1 LTVDA
6 EKMTAARARETDRP
20 ARSRFRVL
28 FGDEGALLQL
38 IVLAMIVGT
47 LLQPAFLTRVNLVN
61 ILQQSSELSVLVLA
75 ETVIL
80 IVGKFDL
87 SLESIVGV
95 APMLAAWLVSSAE
108 INGSGLMINP
118 YLALVVMFLVGI
130 AIGAINGFLIVR
142 LKLNAFITTL
152 AMLILLR
159 GISIG
164 LTNGRTLYD
173 LPTPLLYLGN
183 AHWLGLP
190 ASIWVSGILYAIA
203 TAILRYHRFG
213 RALYAIGGNPEA
225 ARAAGIRV
233 DQYVWVVFILGG
245 GLAALSGLMLTGRM
259 ASVLSGQGQNMIF
272 TVFAAAVIGRIS
284 LNGGKGSIL
293 GALCGV
299 ILLGI
304 ISNILTLSNIETFW
318 ISATYGAIIL
328 FSLIL
333 TRLTSGKS
341 YRSD

>member
-1 LTVDA
+1 VDVQKSA
-6 EKMTAARARETDRP
+6 ITPIEAPRW
-20 ARSRFRVL
+20 RFR
-28 FGDEGALLQL
+28 FRMGDEFALLQL
-38 IVLAMIVGT
+38 IVIALIAGFF
-47 LLQPAFLTRVNLVN
+47 LHPAFLTPINLVN

-75 ETVIL
+75 EAIIL
-80 IVGKFDL
+80 IVGRFDL

-95 APMLAAWLVSSAE
+95 APMLAAWLVLDHSL
-108 INGSGLMINP
+108 NGSGLMLNP
-118 YLALVVMFLVGI
+118 YLAIALLFFVGL
-130 AIGAINGFLIVR
+130 AIGAFNGMLIVR
-142 LKLNAFITTL
+142 LGLNAFITTL

-164 LTNGRTLYD
+164 ITNGRTLYD
-173 LPTPLLYLGN
+173 LPAPFLYLGN
-183 AHWLGLP
+183 AYWLGLP
-190 ASIWVSGILYAIA
+190 ASVWLSAALYAVGA
-203 TAILRYHRFG
+203 YFLRYHRFG
-213 RALYAIGGNPEA
+213 RALYAIGGNAEA
-225 ARAAGIRV
+225 ARAAGIPV
-233 DQYVWVVFILGG
+233 DRYIWVVFVIAG
-245 GLAALSGLMLTGRM
+245 GLASLSGLMLTGRM

-328 FSLIL
+328 LSLIV

>member
-1 LTVDA
+1 MDAQKSVMTTVP
-6 EKMTAARARETDRP
+6 TTPRW
-20 ARSRFRVL
+20 RFAMRI
-28 FGDEGALLQL
+28 GDELALLQL
-38 IVLAMIVGT
+38 IVVALIVGSF
-47 LLQPAFLTRVNLVN
+47 LHPAFLTQVNLVN

-75 ETVIL
+75 EAIIL
-80 IVGKFDL
+80 IVGRFDL

-95 APMLAAWLVSSAE
+95 APMFAAWLVLDTAL
-108 INGSGLMINP
+108 NGSGLMLNP
-118 YLALVVMFLVGI
+118 YLAI
-130 AIGAINGFLIVR
+130 AGA
-142 LKLNAFITTL
+142 
-152 AMLILLR
+152 LR
-159 GISIG
+159 GRHRDRRLQRLAGRAPRAERLHHDARDADPAARRHDRHDQRPHALRPAGADALPRQRALARPAG
-164 LTNGRTLYD
+164 LRLALGG
-173 LPTPLLYLGN
+173 PLRASERFILG
-183 AHWLGLP
+183 
-190 ASIWVSGILYAIA
+190 
-203 TAILRYHRFG
+203 YHRFG
-213 RALYAIGGNPEA
+213 RALYAIGGNAEA
-225 ARAAGIRV
+225 ARAAGIPV
-233 DQYVWVVFILGG
+233 DRYIWIVFAIAG

-304 ISNILTLSNIETFW
+304 ISNLLTLSNIETFW

-328 FSLIL
+328 LSLIL

>member
-1 LTVDA
+1 VDA
-6 EKMTAARARETDRP
+6 EKTAIPASPAQRTRP
-20 ARSRFRVL
+20 RWRFS
-28 FGDEGALLQL
+28 DELALLQL
-38 IVLAMIVGT
+38 IVVAMIAGT
-47 LLQPAFLTRVNLVN
+47 LLHPAFLTPINIVNV
-61 ILQQSSELSVLVLA
+61 LQQSSELSVLVLA
-75 ETVIL
+75 EAIIL
-80 IVGKFDL
+80 IVGRFDL

-95 APMLAAWLVSSAE
+95 APMFGAWLVLDVAL
-108 INGSGLMINP
+108 NGSGLMLSP
-118 YLALVVMFLVGI
+118 ALAVLLVFAVGF

-142 LKLNAFITTL
+142 LGLNAFITTL

-159 GISIG
+159 GVSIG

-173 LPTPLLYLGN
+173 LPEVFLYLGN
-183 AHWLGLP
+183 AYWLGLP
-190 ASIWVSGILYAIA
+190 AALWVSAGLYLVGSLILA
-203 TAILRYHRFG
+203 YHRFG

-225 ARAAGIRV
+225 ARAAGIPV
-233 DQYVWVVFILGG
+233 DRYVWTVFIIAG

-259 ASVLSGQGQNMIF
+259 ASVMSGQGQNMIF
-272 TVFAAAVIGRIS
+272 TVFAACVIGRIS
-284 LNGGKGSIL
+284 LNGGKGTL
-293 GALCGV
+293 VGALCGV

-328 FSLIL
+328 LSLIF

>member
-1 LTVDA
+1 VDVQ
-6 EKMTAARARETDRP
+6 KSAATTIAVSRRRP
-20 ARSRFRVL
+20 RSRMT
-28 FGDEGALLQL
+28 DELALLQL

-47 LLQPAFLTRVNLVN
+47 ILHPAFFTERNLVN

-75 ETVIL
+75 EAIIL

-95 APMLAAWLVSSAE
+95 APMIAAWLALDTSL
-108 INGSGLMINP
+108 NGSGLDANP
-118 YLALVVMFLVGI
+118 YLAISVLFVVGV
-130 AIGAINGFLIVR
+130 AIGTFNGFLIVR
-142 LKLNAFITTL
+142 LGLNAFITTL

-159 GISIG
+159 GVSIG

-173 LPTPLLYLGN
+173 LPEPLLYLGN
-183 AHWLGLP
+183 ARWLGLP
-190 ASIWVSGILYAIA
+190 ASVWVSAGLYAIG
-203 TAILRYHRFG
+203 TFILSYHRWG
-213 RALYAIGGNPEA
+213 RALYAIGGNAEA

-233 DQYVWVVFILGG
+233 DQYVWTVFAIAG

-284 LNGGKGSIL
+284 LNGGKGSII
-293 GALCGV
+293 GALFGV

-328 FSLIL
+328 LSLIL
-333 TRLTSGKS
+333 TRLTSGRS

>member
-1 LTVDA
+1 MPS
-6 EKMTAARARETDRP
+6 EKPAARASF
-20 ARSRFRVL
+20 ASRRRRWSHL
-28 FGDEGALLQL
+28 GDELALLQL
-38 IVLAMIVGT
+38 IILAMIVGT
-47 LLQPAFLTRVNLVN
+47 FLHPAFFTERNLVN
-61 ILQQSSELSVLVLA
+61 ILQQSSELSVLVFA
-75 ETVIL
+75 EAIIL

-95 APMLAAWLVSSAE
+95 APMLAAWLMLSTAL
-108 INGSGLMINP
+108 NGSGLEVNA
-118 YLALVVMFLVGI
+118 YLAIAALFAVGI
-130 AIGAINGFLIVR
+130 GIGAFNGFLIVR
-142 LKLNAFITTL
+142 LGLNAFITTL

-159 GISIG
+159 GVAIG
-164 LTNGRTLYD
+164 MTNGRTLYD
-173 LPTPLLYLGN
+173 LPEPLLYLGN
-183 AHWLGLP
+183 ARWLGLP
-190 ASIWVSGILYAIA
+190 ASVWVSALLYLVGFLVL
-203 TAILRYHRFG
+203 TYHRWG
-213 RALYAIGGNPEA
+213 RALYAIGGSPEA

-233 DQYVWVVFILGG
+233 DQYVWTVFAIAG

-284 LNGGKGSIL
+284 LNGGKGSII
-293 GALCGV
+293 GALFGV

-328 FSLIL
+328 LSLIL
-333 TRLTSGKS
+333 TRLTSGRS

>member
-1 LTVDA
+1 MDA
-6 EKMTAARARETDRP
+6 QKSAITPLEAP
-20 ARSRFRVL
+20 RFRM
-28 FGDEGALLQL
+28 GDEFALIQL
-38 IVLAMIVGT
+38 IVIALVAGT
-47 LLQPAFLTRVNLVN
+47 FLHPAFLTPINLVN

-75 ETVIL
+75 EAIIL
-80 IVGKFDL
+80 IVGRFDL

-95 APMLAAWLVSSAE
+95 APMLAAWLVLDSSL
-108 INGSGLMINP
+108 NGAGLMLNP
-118 YLALVVMFLVGI
+118 YLAIAVLFLVGL
-130 AIGAINGFLIVR
+130 AIGAFNGMLIVR
-142 LKLNAFITTL
+142 LGLNAFITTL

-173 LPTPLLYLGN
+173 LPAPFLYLGN
-183 AHWLGLP
+183 AYWLGLP
-190 ASIWVSGILYAIA
+190 ASVWLSAALYFVGGYL
-203 TAILRYHRFG
+203 LRYHRFG
-213 RALYAIGGNPEA
+213 RALYAIGGNAEA
-225 ARAAGIRV
+225 ARGAGIPV
-233 DQYVWVVFILGG
+233 DRYIWVVFVIAG

-328 FSLIL
+328 LSLIL

>member
-1 LTVDA
+1 VVDA
-6 EKMTAARARETDRP
+6 HKSSAPAEPTRWRFRARM
-20 ARSRFRVL
+20 
-28 FGDEGALLQL
+28 GDEIALLQL
-38 IVLAMIVGT
+38 IVLALIVGSF
-47 LLQPAFLTRVNLVN
+47 LHPAFLTPVNLIN
-61 ILQQSSELSVLVLA
+61 ILQQSSELSILVLA
-75 ETVIL
+75 EALIL
-80 IVGKFDL
+80 IVGRFDL

-95 APMLAAWLVSSAE
+95 APMVAAWLVLDSAF
-108 INGSGLMINP
+108 NGSGLLVNP
-118 YLALVVMFLVGI
+118 YLAIAVLFLVGL
-130 AIGAINGFLIVR
+130 AIGAFNGLLIVYLR
-142 LKLNAFITTL
+142 LNAFITTL

-159 GISIG
+159 GVSIG

-173 LPTPLLYLGN
+173 LPEPFLYLGN
-183 AHWLGLP
+183 ARWLGLP
-190 ASIWVSGILYAIA
+190 AAVWVS
-203 TAILRYHRFG
+203 AILFAIGAIILNYHRFG

-225 ARAAGIRV
+225 ARAAGISV
-233 DQYVWVVFILGG
+233 DRYVWAVFVVAG

-284 LNGGKGSIL
+284 LNGGKGSII

-299 ILLGI
+299 LLLGI

-328 FSLIL
+328 LSLIV
-333 TRLTSGKS
+333 TRLTSGSS

>member
-1 LTVDA
+1 MTTIDA
-6 EKMTAARARETDRP
+6 GRGRP
-20 ARSRFRVL
+20 RWRMR
-28 FGDEGALLQL
+28 DELALLQL
-38 IVLAMIVGT
+38 IVVAMIIGT
-47 LLQPAFLTRVNLVN
+47 FLQPAFLTQVNLVN

-75 ETVIL
+75 EAIIL
-80 IVGKFDL
+80 IVAKFDL

-95 APMLAAWLVSSAE
+95 APMFAAWLVTDTVL
-108 INGSGLMINP
+108 NGSGLMLNP
-118 YLALVVMFLVGI
+118 YLAVVLLLVTGL
-130 AIGAINGFLIVR
+130 AIGAFNGWLIVH
-142 LKLNAFITTL
+142 LGLNAFITTL

-159 GISIG
+159 GVSIG

-173 LPTPLLYLGN
+173 LPEPFLYLGN
-183 AHWLGLP
+183 ARWLGVP
-190 ASIWVSGILYAIA
+190 ASVWLSGALFAAGGY
-203 TAILRYHRFG
+203 ILRYHRFG
-213 RALYAIGGNPEA
+213 RALYAIGGNAEA

-233 DQYVWVVFILGG
+233 DQYVWTVFAIAG

-259 ASVLSGQGQNMIF
+259 ASVLSGQGQGMIF

-293 GALCGV
+293 GALGGV

-333 TRLTSGKS
+333 TRLTAGKS

>member
-1 LTVDA
+1 VDA
-6 EKMTAARARETDRP
+6 QKSVTTPLAGPRWRLRW
-20 ARSRFRVL
+20 RI
-28 FGDEGALLQL
+28 GDELALIQL
-38 IVLAMIVGT
+38 IAIALVAGS
-47 LLQPAFLTRVNLVN
+47 LLHPAFLTQVNLVN

-75 ETVIL
+75 EAIIL

-95 APMLAAWLVSSAE
+95 APMVAAWLVMDSAL
-108 INGSGLMINP
+108 NGSGLMVDP
-118 YLALVVMFLVGI
+118 YLAIAVLFLVGL
-130 AIGAINGFLIVR
+130 AIGAFNGMLIVH
-142 LKLNAFITTL
+142 LGLNAFITTL

-159 GISIG
+159 GVSIG
-164 LTNGRTLYD
+164 VTNGRTLYD
-173 LPTPLLYLGN
+173 LPAPFLYLGN

-190 ASIWVSGILYAIA
+190 ASVWVSAGLFLVGGY
-203 TAILRYHRFG
+203 ILRYHRFG
-213 RALYAIGGNPEA
+213 RALYAIGGNAEA
-225 ARAAGIRV
+225 ARAAGIPVER
-233 DQYVWVVFILGG
+233 YIWAVFVIAG

-284 LNGGKGSIL
+284 LNGGKGSIF

-328 FSLIL
+328 LSLIL

-341 YRSD
+341 FRSD

>member
-1 LTVDA
+1 MDA
-6 EKMTAARARETDRP
+6 QKSAVTTIGAPRGRL
-20 ARSRFRVL
+20 RSRMR
-28 FGDEGALLQL
+28 DELALLQL
-38 IVLAMIVGT
+38 IVLAMIIGT
-47 LLQPAFLTRVNLVN
+47 VLQPAFFTQVNLVN

-75 ETVIL
+75 EAIIL
-80 IVGKFDL
+80 IVAKFDL

-95 APMLAAWLVSSAE
+95 APMFAAWLVTDTAF
-108 INGSGLMINP
+108 NGSGLLLNP
-118 YLALVVMFLVGI
+118 YLAVLLIFATGI
-130 AIGAINGFLIVR
+130 AIGAFNGWLIVHLR
-142 LKLNAFITTL
+142 LNAFITTL

-159 GISIG
+159 GVTIG
-164 LTNGRTLYD
+164 MTNGRTLYD
-173 LPTPLLYLGN
+173 LPEAFLYLGN
-183 AHWLGLP
+183 ARWLGVP
-190 ASIWVSGILYAIA
+190 ASVWVSGALFLVGSYF
-203 TAILRYHRFG
+203 LRYHRFG
-213 RALYAIGGNPEA
+213 RALYAIGGNAEA

-233 DQYVWVVFILGG
+233 DQYVWTVFAIAG

-259 ASVLSGQGQNMIF
+259 ASVLSGQGQGMIF

-293 GALCGV
+293 GALGGV

-328 FSLIL
+328 LSLIL

>member
-1 LTVDA
+1 MDA
-6 EKMTAARARETDRP
+6 EKTAIPASPAQRTRP
-20 ARSRFRVL
+20 RWRFS
-28 FGDEGALLQL
+28 DELALLQL
-38 IVLAMIVGT
+38 IVVAMIAGT
-47 LLQPAFLTRVNLVN
+47 LLHPAFLTPINIVNV
-61 ILQQSSELSVLVLA
+61 LQQSSELSVLVLA
-75 ETVIL
+75 EAIIL
-80 IVGKFDL
+80 IVGRFDL

-95 APMLAAWLVSSAE
+95 APMFGAWLVLDVAL
-108 INGSGLMINP
+108 NGSGLMLSP
-118 YLALVVMFLVGI
+118 ALAVLLVFAVGF

-142 LKLNAFITTL
+142 LGLNAFITTL

-159 GISIG
+159 GVSIG

-173 LPTPLLYLGN
+173 LPEVFLYLGN
-183 AHWLGLP
+183 AYWLGLP
-190 ASIWVSGILYAIA
+190 AALWVSAGLYLVGSLILA
-203 TAILRYHRFG
+203 YHRFG

-225 ARAAGIRV
+225 ARAAGIPV
-233 DQYVWVVFILGG
+233 DRYVWTVFIIAG

-259 ASVLSGQGQNMIF
+259 ASVMSGQGQNMIF
-272 TVFAAAVIGRIS
+272 TVFAACVIGRIS
-284 LNGGKGSIL
+284 LNGGKGTL
-293 GALCGV
+293 VGALCGV

-328 FSLIL
+328 LSLIF

>member
-1 LTVDA
+1 VQKSA
-6 EKMTAARARETDRP
+6 IAPIEGPRW
-20 ARSRFRVL
+20 RFR
-28 FGDEGALLQL
+28 FRMGDEFALLQL
-38 IVLAMIVGT
+38 IVIALIAGFF
-47 LLQPAFLTRVNLVN
+47 LHPAFLTQINLVN

-75 ETVIL
+75 EAIIL
-80 IVGKFDL
+80 IVGRFDL

-95 APMLAAWLVSSAE
+95 APMLAAWLVLDHSL
-108 INGSGLMINP
+108 NGSGLMVNP
-118 YLALVVMFLVGI
+118 YLAIAVLFFVGL
-130 AIGAINGFLIVR
+130 AIGAFNGMLIVR
-142 LKLNAFITTL
+142 LGLNAFITTL

-164 LTNGRTLYD
+164 ITNGRTLYD
-173 LPTPLLYLGN
+173 LPAPFLYLGN
-183 AHWLGLP
+183 AYWLGLP
-190 ASIWVSGILYAIA
+190 ASVWLSAALYAVGA
-203 TAILRYHRFG
+203 YFLRYHRFG
-213 RALYAIGGNPEA
+213 RALYAIGGNAEA
-225 ARAAGIRV
+225 ARAAGIPV
-233 DQYVWVVFILGG
+233 DRYIWVVFVIAG
-245 GLAALSGLMLTGRM
+245 GLASLSGLMLTGRM

-328 FSLIL
+328 LSLIV

>member
-1 LTVDA
+1 MDA
-6 EKMTAARARETDRP
+6 QKSVMATAP
-20 ARSRFRVL
+20 APRWRFRLRVGEEL
-28 FGDEGALLQL
+28 ALLQL
-38 IVLAMIVGT
+38 IVVALIAGSF
-47 LLQPAFLTRVNLVN
+47 LHPAFLTPVNLVN

-75 ETVIL
+75 EAIIL

-95 APMLAAWLVSSAE
+95 APMLAAWLVLDSAQ
-108 INGSGLMINP
+108 NGSGLMVNP
-118 YLALVVMFLVGI
+118 YLAIVVLLAVGI
-130 AIGAINGFLIVR
+130 AIGAFNGLLIVR
-142 LKLNAFITTL
+142 LGLNAFITTL

-164 LTNGRTLYD
+164 MTNGRTLYD
-173 LPTPLLYLGN
+173 LPGPLLYLGN

-190 ASIWVSGILYAIA
+190 ASVWVSAGLYAVGA
-203 TAILRYHRFG
+203 LVLSYHRFG
-213 RALYAIGGNPEA
+213 RALYAIGGNAEA
-225 ARAAGIRV
+225 ARAAGIPV
-233 DQYVWVVFILGG
+233 DRYIWTVFAIAG

-328 FSLIL
+328 LSLIV

-341 YRSD
+341 YRAD

>member
-1 LTVDA
+1 VDA
-6 EKMTAARARETDRP
+6 QKSALTPLAAPRWRP
-20 ARSRFRVL
+20 RLRI
-28 FGDEGALLQL
+28 GDELALMQL
-38 IVLAMIVGT
+38 IVIAMIAGAF
-47 LLQPAFLTRVNLVN
+47 LHPAFLTRVNLVN

-75 ETVIL
+75 EAIIL
-80 IVGKFDL
+80 IVGRFDL

-95 APMLAAWLVSSAE
+95 APMVAAWLVLDTAL
-108 INGSGLMINP
+108 NGAGIMLNP
-118 YLALVVMFLVGI
+118 YLAVAVLLVTGLF
-130 AIGAINGFLIVR
+130 IGAFNGMLIVR
-142 LKLNAFITTL
+142 LGLNAFIATL

-159 GISIG
+159 GITIG

-173 LPTPLLYLGN
+173 LPEAFLYLGN
-183 AHWLGLP
+183 ARWLGLP
-190 ASIWVSGILYAIA
+190 ASVWLSGFLYLIGALILG
-203 TAILRYHRFG
+203 YHRFG

-225 ARAAGIRV
+225 ARAAGIPV
-233 DQYVWVVFILGG
+233 DRYIWAVFIVAG

-272 TVFAAAVIGRIS
+272 TVFAACVIGRIS

-318 ISATYGAIIL
+318 IYATYGAIIL
-328 FSLIL
+328 LSLIL

>member
-1 LTVDA
+1 
-6 EKMTAARARETDRP
+6 MTADAQKATLTTASPRRRP
-20 ARSRFRVL
+20 WSRMS
-28 FGDEGALLQL
+28 DELALLQL
-38 IVLAMIVGT
+38 IVLAMIIGAVT
-47 LLQPAFLTRVNLVN
+47 VPAFFTQVNLVN

-75 ETVIL
+75 EAIIL

-95 APMLAAWLVSSAE
+95 APMFAAWLVMDTAM
-108 INGSGLMINP
+108 NGSGLMLNP
-118 YLALVVMFLVGI
+118 YLAVCVIFLVGI
-130 AIGAINGFLIVR
+130 AVGAFNGLLIVR
-142 LKLNAFITTL
+142 LGLNAFIATL

-164 LTNGRTLYD
+164 MTNGRTLYD
-173 LPTPLLYLGN
+173 LPEPFLYLGN
-183 AHWLGLP
+183 AQWLGVP
-190 ASIWVSGILYAIA
+190 ASVWIAAGLYIAGSIILGYS
-203 TAILRYHRFG
+203 RWG
-213 RALYAIGGNPEA
+213 RALYAIGGNAEA

-233 DQYVWVVFILGG
+233 DRYVWTVFAIAG

-272 TVFAAAVIGRIS
+272 TVFAACVIGRIS
-284 LNGGKGSIL
+284 LNGGKGSIM

-304 ISNILTLSNIETFW
+304 ISNILTLSNIQTFW
-318 ISATYGAIIL
+318 ISATYGGIIL
-328 FSLIL
+328 LSLIL

-341 YRSD
+341 HRSD

>member
-1 LTVDA
+1 VDA
-6 EKMTAARARETDRP
+6 QKSGLSILLPWRTRGQ
-20 ARSRFRVL
+20 L
-28 FGDEGALLQL
+28 GDVIALLQL
-38 IVLAMIVGT
+38 IILAMIIGAV
-47 LLQPAFLTRVNLVN
+47 LHPAFLTPINLVN
-61 ILQQSSELSVLVLA
+61 VLQQSSELSVLVLA
-75 ETVIL
+75 EAIIL
-80 IVGKFDL
+80 IVGRFDL

-95 APMLAAWLVSSAE
+95 APMVAAWLVTDAAL
-108 INGSGLMINP
+108 NGSGLMLNP
-118 YLALVVMFLVGI
+118 YLAIGVMLIVGLI
-130 AIGAINGFLIVR
+130 IGAFNGLLIVR
-142 LKLNAFITTL
+142 LGLNAFITTL

-159 GISIG
+159 GVTIG

-173 LPTPLLYLGN
+173 LPEPFLYLGN
-183 AHWLGLP
+183 TRWFGLP
-190 ASIWVSGILYAIA
+190 ASIWVSAGLYLIA
-203 TAILRYHRFG
+203 GVALGYQRWG
-213 RALYAIGGNPEA
+213 RALYAIGGNAEA

-233 DQYVWVVFILGG
+233 DLYVWSVFVVAG

-304 ISNILTLSNIETFW
+304 ISNILILSNIETFW

-328 FSLIL
+328 LSLIL
-333 TRLTSGKS
+333 TRLTSG
-341 YRSD
+341 RSDHGD

>member
-1 LTVDA
+1 MQKSAITPIEA
-6 EKMTAARARETDRP
+6 PRW
-20 ARSRFRVL
+20 RFR
-28 FGDEGALLQL
+28 FRMGDEFALLQL
-38 IVLAMIVGT
+38 IVIALIAGFF
-47 LLQPAFLTRVNLVN
+47 LHPAFLTPINLVN

-75 ETVIL
+75 EAIIL
-80 IVGKFDL
+80 IVGRFDL

-95 APMLAAWLVSSAE
+95 APMLAAWLVLDHSL
-108 INGSGLMINP
+108 NGSGLMLNP
-118 YLALVVMFLVGI
+118 YLAIALLFFVGL
-130 AIGAINGFLIVR
+130 AIGAFNGMLIVR
-142 LKLNAFITTL
+142 LGLNAFITTL

-164 LTNGRTLYD
+164 ITNGRTLYD
-173 LPTPLLYLGN
+173 LPAPFLYLGN
-183 AHWLGLP
+183 AYWLGLP
-190 ASIWVSGILYAIA
+190 ASVWLSAALYAVGA
-203 TAILRYHRFG
+203 YFLRYHRFG
-213 RALYAIGGNPEA
+213 RALYAIGGNAEA
-225 ARAAGIRV
+225 ARAAGIPV
-233 DQYVWVVFILGG
+233 DRYIWVVFVIAG
-245 GLAALSGLMLTGRM
+245 GLASLSGLMLTGRM

-328 FSLIL
+328 LSLIV

>member
-1 LTVDA
+1 
-6 EKMTAARARETDRP
+6 M
-20 ARSRFRVL
+20 
-28 FGDEGALLQL
+28 GDELALLQL
-38 IVLAMIVGT
+38 IALALIVGT
-47 LLQPAFLTRVNLVN
+47 FLHPAFLTKINLVN

-75 ETVIL
+75 EAIIL

-95 APMLAAWLVSSAE
+95 APMFAAWLVTDTAM
-108 INGSGLMINP
+108 NGSGLMLNP
-118 YLALVVMFLVGI
+118 YLAIVVLFAVGL
-130 AIGAINGFLIVR
+130 AVGAFNGLLIVR
-142 LKLNAFITTL
+142 LGLNAFISTL

-159 GISIG
+159 GVSIG
-164 LTNGRTLYD
+164 LTSGKTLYD
-173 LPTPLLYLGN
+173 LPAPFLYLGN

-190 ASIWVSGILYAIA
+190 ASVWVSGALYLVGSMILG
-203 TAILRYHRFG
+203 YHRFG
-213 RALYAIGGNPEA
+213 RALYAIGGNAEA

-233 DQYVWVVFILGG
+233 DQYVWTVFVIGG

-284 LNGGKGSIL
+284 LNGGKGSII

-328 FSLIL
+328 LSLIV

>member
-1 LTVDA
+1 
-6 EKMTAARARETDRP
+6 MTAASTLTDR
-20 ARSRFRVL
+20 
-28 FGDEGALLQL
+28 
-38 IVLAMIVGT
+38 
-47 LLQPAFLTRVNLVN
+47 
-61 ILQQSSELSVLVLA
+61 
-75 ETVIL
+75 
-80 IVGKFDL
+80 
-87 SLESIVGV
+87 
-95 APMLAAWLVSSAE
+95 
-108 INGSGLMINP
+108 
-118 YLALVVMFLVGI
+118 
-130 AIGAINGFLIVR
+130 
-142 LKLNAFITTL
+142 
-152 AMLILLR
+152 
-159 GISIG
+159 
-164 LTNGRTLYD
+164 
-173 LPTPLLYLGN
+173 
-183 AHWLGLP
+183 
-190 ASIWVSGILYAIA
+190 
-203 TAILRYHRFG
+203 
-213 RALYAIGGNPEA
+213 
-225 ARAAGIRV
+225 
-233 DQYVWVVFILGG
+233 YVWAVFVIAG

>member
-1 LTVDA
+1 
-6 EKMTAARARETDRP
+6 
-20 ARSRFRVL
+20 
-28 FGDEGALLQL
+28 
-38 IVLAMIVGT
+38 
-47 LLQPAFLTRVNLVN
+47 
-61 ILQQSSELSVLVLA
+61 VLVLA
-75 ETVIL
+75 EAVIL

-95 APMLAAWLVSSAE
+95 APMLAAWLVSSAAM
-108 INGSGLMINP
+108 NGSGLLVNP
-118 YLALVVMFLVGI
+118 YLALLVIFFVGI
-130 AIGAINGFLIVR
+130 AIGGFNGFLIVR
-142 LKLNAFITTL
+142 LRLNAFITTL

-159 GISIG
+159 GVSIG

-173 LPTPLLYLGN
+173 LPAPLLYLGN

-190 ASIWVSGILYAIA
+190 ASIWVSAGLYVIA
-203 TAILRYHRFG
+203 AFVLRYHRFG
-213 RALYAIGGNPEA
+213 RALYAIGGNAEA

-233 DQYVWVVFILGG
+233 DQYVWIVFAIGG

-328 FSLIL
+328 LSLIV

>member
-1 LTVDA
+1 VDVQKSA
-6 EKMTAARARETDRP
+6 ITPIEGPRW
-20 ARSRFRVL
+20 RFR
-28 FGDEGALLQL
+28 FRMGDEFALLQL
-38 IVLAMIVGT
+38 IVIALIAGFF
-47 LLQPAFLTRVNLVN
+47 LHPAFLTPINLVN

-75 ETVIL
+75 EAIIL
-80 IVGKFDL
+80 IVGRFDL

-95 APMLAAWLVSSAE
+95 APMLAAWLVLDHSL
-108 INGSGLMINP
+108 NGSGLMVNP
-118 YLALVVMFLVGI
+118 YLAIAVLFFVGL
-130 AIGAINGFLIVR
+130 AIGAFNGMLIVR
-142 LKLNAFITTL
+142 LGLTAFITTL

-164 LTNGRTLYD
+164 ITNGRTLYD
-173 LPTPLLYLGN
+173 LPAPFLYLGN
-183 AHWLGLP
+183 AYWLGLP
-190 ASIWVSGILYAIA
+190 ASVWLSAALYAIGA
-203 TAILRYHRFG
+203 YFLRYHRFG
-213 RALYAIGGNPEA
+213 RALYAIGGNAEA
-225 ARAAGIRV
+225 ARAAGIPVER
-233 DQYVWVVFILGG
+233 YIWVVFIIAG
-245 GLAALSGLMLTGRM
+245 GLASLSGLMLTGRM

-328 FSLIL
+328 LSLIV